1 MQSLNQGENTTMTD
15 LLASITML
23 ANMRKDLC
31 QDASNVGYFK
41 LEHARRYLDKQLAAY
56 LTEDSDEAND

>member
-1 MQSLNQGENTTMTD
+1 MTD